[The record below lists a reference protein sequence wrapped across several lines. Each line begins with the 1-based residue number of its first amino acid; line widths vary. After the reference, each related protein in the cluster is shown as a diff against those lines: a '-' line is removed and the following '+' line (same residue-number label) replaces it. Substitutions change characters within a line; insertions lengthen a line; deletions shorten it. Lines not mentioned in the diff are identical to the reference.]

1 MTTTT
6 ASSSR
11 RQTPRGGGGESST
24 IPTPRLHSSID
35 TSLKTS
41 HLLLERPP
49 IHLISNPRRTRK
61 LDEKSIFCEMEEDF
75 DQQSKGKSFFLDPH
89 DILLEPQV
97 NNKNANRYLP
107 SPSEQVIRTTY
118 NDLLEKFF
126 DTHQP
131 SYIFEPLRKEYYW
144 TNEPFDQEK
153 ITRLEKSL
161 SSSICREGNDCRFR
175 LLQNTSFFV
184 QSIFWYLRIV
194 LAICVTVPIEIVHT
208 ILAGLVKPILVR
220 SPIILADTLI
230 KPFHSGLFNA
240 LM

>member
-1 MTTTT
+1 M
-6 ASSSR
+6 
-11 RQTPRGGGGESST
+11 
-24 IPTPRLHSSID
+24 
-35 TSLKTS
+35 
-41 HLLLERPP
+41 
-49 IHLISNPRRTRK
+49 
-61 LDEKSIFCEMEEDF
+61 
-75 DQQSKGKSFFLDPH
+75 
-89 DILLEPQV
+89 

-107 SPSEQVIRTTY
+107 STSEQTIRTTY

-131 SYIFEPLRKEYYW
+131 SFIFEPLRKEYYW

-153 ITRLEKSL
+153 ITRLEKSF
-161 SSSICREGNDCRFR
+161 SSLICRRRNDCRFR